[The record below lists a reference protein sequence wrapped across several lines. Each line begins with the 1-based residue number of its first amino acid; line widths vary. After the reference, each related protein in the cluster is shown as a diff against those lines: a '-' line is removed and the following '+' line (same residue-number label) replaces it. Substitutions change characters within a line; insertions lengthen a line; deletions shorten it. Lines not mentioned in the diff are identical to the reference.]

1 MPALINEFDKELKAI
16 YEKFYLIKNKD
27 FTLPENQKDIQ
38 TFLMLVSDYLGRNL
52 EEKTKL
58 SIGYLPILIK
68 LIKIFFE
75 INKKLSDELEESLDK
90 VLNLYKAKEDTKEF
104 QIEIEES
111 LNIVRTL
118 GLLCNENM
126 EDF

>member
-38 TFLMLVSDYLGRNL
+38 TFLTLASDYLGRNL

-68 LIKIFFE
+68 LIKIFSE
-75 INKKLSDELEESLDK
+75 INKSLSNELEESLDK
-90 VLNLYKAKEDTKEF
+90 VLNLYKDKEDTKEF
-104 QIEIEES
+104 QTEIEES
-111 LNIVRTL
+111 LNMVKTL
-118 GLLCNENM
+118 GLLCDENM
-126 EDF
+126 GDF

>member
-1 MPALINEFDKELKAI
+1 MPALINEFDKELEAI
-16 YEKFYLIKNKD
+16 YERFNLIKNKD
-27 FTLPENQKDIQ
+27 FTLSENQKYIQ
-38 TFLMLVSDYLGRNL
+38 NFLILASNHLGGNL

-75 INKKLSDELEESLDK
+75 ISKKLSYELEESLDK
-90 VLNLYKAKEDTKEF
+90 VLNLYKDKEDTKEF
-104 QIEIEES
+104 QTEIEES

-118 GLLCNENM
+118 GLLCDENM

>member
-1 MPALINEFDKELKAI
+1 MPALINEFDKELEAI
-16 YEKFYLIKNKD
+16 YERFNLIKNKD

-38 TFLMLVSDYLGRNL
+38 NFLILASNHLGENL

-90 VLNLYKAKEDTKEF
+90 VLNLYKDKEDTKEF
-104 QIEIEES
+104 QTAIEES

-118 GLLCNENM
+118 GLLCDENM